1 MILGGVLGEQAGL
14 DFEAKSGFILFP
26 LLVHT
31 LDLTVS
37 TIGVF
42 FVRTKPGL
50 PTLKEGY
57 GELEDPLDILKR
69 GYYVSLGLAIVGLFY
84 ICRTFLNVP

>member
-1 MILGGVLGEQAGL
+1 M
-14 DFEAKSGFILFP
+14 LFP

-37 TIGVF
+37 TIAIF
-42 FVRTKPGL
+42 FVKTKKGL
-50 PTLKEGY
+50 PTNTQKY

-69 GYYVSLGLAIVGLFY
+69 GYYVSLIMALVGLYF
-84 ICRTFLNVP
+84 ICRNFLYVP